1 MLLNQM
7 EQDHPL
13 MWETI
18 KMGLGEVIKNFFLGN
33 PKRIVHIPI
42 NPDSVKD
49 SHQIKALAFEN
60 AELKGEN
67 AKLKDF
73 IAKAKERDQDKNE
86 EENVK
91 AMLNEQKDE
100 IKLKSQGK
108 VMSLKKFYSRYF
120 RDKKFREKLGIYSF
134 DRSTRISGFGD
145 IGITEDGDFALF
157 DSEGNLVLRMEK
169 LKDMMQ
175 SVGALGNDM
184 ARGMIPVNLD
194 KEGAY
199 IENIMV
205 YEAPELIQTGNKLRF
220 AKARKRPVYEIIKQ
234 MNNQISELHSDLQE
248 AEAMN
253 TELQNKIDK
262 LTSENKVNE
271 EMSETSRAEL
281 SHGEQQVT
289 GIDKAFRIIQRDMFN
304 FQNIN
309 VIQEDNIR
317 KLESEIEEMR
327 DKAERQGVKLSDERA
342 LELIQ
347 NIRSTVVNELPDTQP
362 QQVQEIPKVN
372 K

>member
-1 MLLNQM
+1 
-7 EQDHPL
+7 
-13 MWETI
+13 
-18 KMGLGEVIKNFFLGN
+18 MGFGEVIKNFFFGT
-33 PKRIVHIPI
+33 PKRVVHIPI
-42 NPDSVKD
+42 SPESVKD
-49 SHQIKALAFEN
+49 NHQIKALAFEN

-73 IAKAKERDQDKNE
+73 IGKIKERDQDKNE

-91 AMLNEQKDE
+91 AMLNDQKDE

-108 VMSLKKFYSRYF
+108 VLSLKKFYERYF
-120 RDKKFREKLGIYSF
+120 RDKHFREKLGIYSF

-145 IGITEDGDFALF
+145 IGISEDGDFALF

-175 SVGALGNDM
+175 SVGALGNDL

-205 YEAPELIQTGNKLRF
+205 YEAPELIQTGDKLRY

-234 MNNQISELHSDLQE
+234 LNGQISELHSDLQE
-248 AEAMN
+248 AEAVN
-253 TELQNKIDK
+253 TELQNKIDR
-262 LTSENKVNE
+262 LNADNKVYE

-281 SHGEQQVT
+281 SHREQSVT
-289 GIDKAFRIIQRDMFN
+289 GIDKAFRTIQRDMFN

-309 VIQEDNIR
+309 VIQEDNIS
-317 KLESEIEEMR
+317 KLEEEIEEMR

-347 NIRSTVVNELPDTQP
+347 NIRSTVVNELPDVQAPQTQEP
-362 QQVQEIPKVN
+362 PKIN